1 MRFYWPI
8 AKVDAEQRMVWGY
21 ASTEALDEQGE
32 IVKREA
38 LDAALGDYMQFA
50 NIREMHQ
57 PSAVGVA
64 KEATID
70 DRGLYLAA
78 KIVDDEAWE
87 KVVQGV
93 YKGFSIGGRV
103 TTRDPADRNIITGL
117 ALTEI
122 SVVDRPAN
130 PEAVF
135 DCWKAAGGDDRH
147 NGPALSFD
155 PARPFDAAPQIWVCG
170 DPGHHH
176 RDKEEA
182 DGCVRKRAAV
192 AAASG
197 PLPHAGGSLPV
208 DAAHA
213 ANMASRSH
221 QPAAAD
227 AANWATAD
235 AVAKLQGQ
243 GSELVKMVTDL
254 AGIVGRIAKQVD
266 DIARTPLPPQT
277 IAYPHGLTGVSK
289 TEDTGTA
296 RIPASDEEIVER
308 FAKLSPTEQTML
320 LIKAAYRNPLRPGSS
335 GQPDGEAS

>member
-38 LDAALGDYMQFA
+38 LEAALVDYMRFA
-50 NIREMHQ
+50 NIREMHR

-64 KEATID
+64 REATID

-103 TTRDPADRNIITGL
+103 IARDPADRSVITGL

-135 DCWKAAGGDDRH
+135 DCWKASGADERRESL
-147 NGPALSFD
+147 AY
-155 PARPFDAAPQIWVCG
+155 PFDAAIQIWVCG

-176 RDKEEA
+176 RKKEEA
-182 DGCVRKRAAV
+182 DGCIRKRAA
-192 AAASG
+192 ASEAG
-197 PLPHAGGSLPV
+197 RPSPQAGGGVPTGMA
-208 DAAHA
+208 DETNAAGRAH
-213 ANMASRSH
+213 R
-221 QPAAAD
+221 PAAAGTVE
-227 AANWATAD
+227 WATAAD
-235 AVAKLQGQ
+235 LAKVHGKS
-243 GSELVKMVTDL
+243 SELVKMVTEL
-254 AGIVGRIAKQVD
+254 AGIIGYIAKQVD

-277 IAYPHGLTGVSK
+277 IAYPHGITGVSK
-289 TEDTGTA
+289 NEDIGAA
-296 RIPASDEEIVER
+296 RIPASDEDLVER

-320 LIKAAYRNPLRPGSS
+320 LIKAAYRNPMRPGGI
-335 GQPDGEAS
+335 GQTNGDAT

>member
-8 AKVDAEQRMVWGY
+8 AKVDAEHRMVWGY

-38 LDAALGDYMQFA
+38 LEAALRDYMRFA
-50 NIREMHQ
+50 NIREMHR

-103 TTRDPADRNIITGL
+103 MARDPADRSVITRL

-135 DCWKAAGGDDRH
+135 DCWKASGEDESRQR
-147 NGPALSFD
+147 PAH
-155 PARPFDAAPQIWVCG
+155 PFDVAMQIWVCG
-170 DPGHHH
+170 DSGHHH
-176 RDKEEA
+176 REKEEA
-182 DGCVRKRAAV
+182 DGCIRKRAATSEP
-192 AAASG
+192 AWQWPPARGSE
-197 PLPHAGGSLPV
+197 PAGSA
-208 DAAHA
+208 DE
-213 ANMASRSH
+213 
-221 QPAAAD
+221 AD
-227 AANWATAD
+227 AAAPARRPLAIGAEKWATAD
-235 AVAKLQGQ
+235 ELAKLRGQ
-243 GSELVKMVTDL
+243 NAELVKMVTEL
-254 AGIVGRIAKQVD
+254 SAAVGHIAKQVN
-266 DIARTPLPPQT
+266 DIAHTPLPAQT

-289 TEDTGTA
+289 NEDTGST
-296 RIPASDEEIVER
+296 RTPASDEDLVER
-308 FAKLSPTEQTML
+308 FAKLSPTDQTML
-320 LIKAAYRNPLRPGSS
+320 LIKAAYRHPMRPGGI
-335 GQPDGEAS
+335 GQADGDVT

>member
-8 AKVDAEQRMVWGY
+8 AKVDTEQRMVWGY

-38 LDAALGDYMQFA
+38 LEAALGDYMRFA

-64 KEATID
+64 KEAAVD

-78 KIVDDEAWE
+78 KIVDDEAWD

-103 TTRDPADRNIITGL
+103 MARDPADRSVITGL

-135 DCWKAAGGDDRH
+135 DCWKAAGADDVCH
-147 NGPALSFD
+147 GQALL
-155 PARPFDAAPQIWVCG
+155 FDAAMQFWACG
-170 DPGHHH
+170 DSGHHH
-176 RDKEEA
+176 RNKEEA
-182 DGCVRKRAAV
+182 DGCIRKRAA
-192 AAASG
+192 ASG
-197 PLPHAGGSLPV
+197 AAVPVSQLGSRAPAGMADEADMPLRVHRST
-208 DAAHA
+208 
-213 ANMASRSH
+213 ASG
-221 QPAAAD
+221 AE
-227 AANWATAD
+227 NWATAD
-235 AVAKLQGQ
+235 VLAKVQSQ
-243 GSELVKMVTDL
+243 SRELIRMVTDFAVIL
-254 AGIVGRIAKQVD
+254 ERIAKQVD

-277 IAYPHGLTGVSK
+277 VAYPHGLTGVGK
-289 TEDTGTA
+289 NEDIGAA
-296 RIPASDEEIVER
+296 RFSVSDEDIVER
-308 FAKLSPTEQTML
+308 FAKLSSAEQTML
-320 LIKAAYRNPLRPGSS
+320 LIKAAYRNPMRPGGV
-335 GQPDGEAS
+335 GQTDGDAI

>member
-32 IVKREA
+32 IVRREA
-38 LDAALGDYMQFA
+38 LEAALGDYMRFA

-57 PSAVGVA
+57 PSAVGIA

-78 KIVDDEAWE
+78 KIVDDEAWG

-93 YKGFSIGGRV
+93 YKGFSIGGRI
-103 TTRDPADRNIITGL
+103 TARDPADRNIITGL

-135 DCWKAAGGDDRH
+135 DCWKASGEDAMRDGR
-147 NGPALSFD
+147 AF
-155 PARPFDAAPQIWVCG
+155 PFDAAVRIWACG

-176 RDKEEA
+176 RKKEEA
-182 DGCVRKRAAV
+182 DGCIRKRVAVPEAAV
-192 AAASG
+192 PS
-197 PLPHAGGSLPV
+197 PQAGTRV
-208 DAAHA
+208 
-213 ANMASRSH
+213 
-221 QPAAAD
+221 PAATADEAD
-227 AANWATAD
+227 AAPRVRRSAAAGAETWATAD
-235 AVAKLQGQ
+235 ALAKVHGQ
-243 GSELVKMVTDL
+243 SSELIKMVTDL
-254 AGIVGRIAKQVD
+254 TGIVGRIAKQVE

-277 IAYPHGLTGVSK
+277 IGYPHGLTGVSK
-289 TEDTGTA
+289 NEDSGTA
-296 RIPASDEEIVER
+296 RIPGSDEDIVER
-308 FAKLSPTEQTML
+308 FAKLSPAEQTVL
-320 LIKAAYRNPLRPGSS
+320 LIKAAYRNPMRPG
-335 GQPDGEAS
+335 GIGHADWDAT

>member
-38 LDAALGDYMQFA
+38 LEAALADYMRFA
-50 NIREMHQ
+50 NIREMHR

-103 TTRDPADRNIITGL
+103 MTRDPADRSVITRL

-135 DCWKAAGGDDRH
+135 DCWKASGGDEGH
-147 NGPALSFD
+147 ESPAYL
-155 PARPFDAAPQIWVCG
+155 FDAAVQVWACG

-176 RDKEEA
+176 RKREEA
-182 DGCVRKRAAV
+182 DGCIRRR
-192 AAASG
+192 AAASEPARSSRQG
-197 PLPHAGGSLPV
+197 GGSVPTSAADQV
-208 DAAHA
+208 DAVTRACRPVAIA
-213 ANMASRSH
+213 AEK
-221 QPAAAD
+221 
-227 AANWATAD
+227 WATAD
-235 AVAKLQGQ
+235 ELAKVHGQ
-243 GSELVKMVTDL
+243 SGELVKMVTEL
-254 AGIVGRIAKQVD
+254 AAVIGRVAKQVD

-277 IAYPHGLTGVSK
+277 IAYPHGFTRVGK
-289 TEDTGTA
+289 NEDIESA
-296 RIPASDEEIVER
+296 RTLASDEDIVER

-320 LIKAAYRNPLRPGSS
+320 LIKAAYRHPMRPGGI
-335 GQPDGEAS
+335 GQTDGDVT

>member
-32 IVKREA
+32 IIKREA
-38 LDAALGDYMQFA
+38 LEAALGDYMRFA
-50 NIREMHQ
+50 NIREMHR

-70 DRGLYLAA
+70 DKGLYLAA

-103 TTRDPADRNIITGL
+103 TARDLADRSVITGL

-135 DCWKAAGGDDRH
+135 DCWKASGRDEMRDGRA
-147 NGPALSFD
+147 F
-155 PARPFDAAPQIWVCG
+155 PFDAAMHIWACG

-176 RDKEEA
+176 RKKEEA
-182 DGCVRKRAAV
+182 DGCIRKRAAAPKATGPSLQAGGSAPADTADKV
-192 AAASG
+192 DAVPRARWPAASG
-197 PLPHAGGSLPV
+197 AEK
-208 DAAHA
+208 
-213 ANMASRSH
+213 
-221 QPAAAD
+221 
-227 AANWATAD
+227 WATAD
-235 AVAKLQGQ
+235 ELAKVRGQ
-243 GSELVKMVTDL
+243 SSELVKMVTEL
-254 AGIVGRIAKQVD
+254 GAVVGRIAKQVE

-277 IAYPHGLTGVSK
+277 IAYPHGLTRVSK
-289 TEDTGTA
+289 NEDIERA
-296 RIPASDEEIVER
+296 RTPASDEDIVER

-320 LIKAAYRNPLRPGSS
+320 LIKAAYRNPLRPGGI
-335 GQPDGEAS
+335 GQTDWDAT

>member
-38 LDAALGDYMQFA
+38 LEAALGDYMRFA
-50 NIREMHQ
+50 NIREMHR

-64 KEATID
+64 REATID
-70 DRGLYLAA
+70 DKGLYLAA

-103 TTRDPADRNIITGL
+103 TARDPADRTIILGL

-135 DCWKAAGGDDRH
+135 DCWKAASEGEMHDAR
-147 NGPALSFD
+147 AL
-155 PARPFDAAPQIWVCG
+155 PFNAAMQIWVCG
-170 DPGHHH
+170 NPEHHH
-176 RDKEEA
+176 RSKEEA
-182 DGCVRKRAAV
+182 DGCIRKRTVAV
-192 AAASG
+192 EAVG
-197 PLPHAGGSLPV
+197 TLLQVGGNVPAGLAGEGDPATCV
-208 DAAHA
+208 
-213 ANMASRSH
+213 RR
-221 QPAAAD
+221 PAAAGIETW
-227 AANWATAD
+227 ASAN
-235 AVAKLQGQ
+235 
-243 GSELVKMVTDL
+243 DL
-254 AGIVGRIAKQVD
+254 AKVCGQSNELFKIVTELSDVIGRIAKQVD
-266 DIARTPLPPQT
+266 DIARTPLPPRT
-277 IAYPHGLTGVSK
+277 LAYPFGFTAVSK
-289 TEDTGTA
+289 TEDSGGA
-296 RIPASDEEIVER
+296 RAPASDEDIVER

-320 LIKAAYRNPLRPGSS
+320 LIKAAYRNPMRPGGI
-335 GQPDGEAS
+335 GQIDGDPT

>member
-38 LDAALGDYMQFA
+38 LEAALGDYMRFA

-64 KEATID
+64 KEATVD
-70 DRGLYLAA
+70 GRGLYLGA
-78 KIVDDEAWE
+78 KIVDDEAWK

-103 TTRDPADRNIITGL
+103 TARDPADRQVITEL

-135 DCWKAAGGDDRH
+135 DCWKAAGGDERRD
-147 NGPALSFD
+147 GPGH
-155 PARPFDAAPQIWVCG
+155 PFDAAPQIWACA

-176 RDKEEA
+176 SNQEEA
-182 DGCVRKRAAV
+182 DGCIRKRAA
-192 AAASG
+192 AAG
-197 PLPHAGGSLPV
+197 PTGPSPQAGRSVPTSTV
-208 DAAHA
+208 D
-213 ANMASRSH
+213 R
-221 QPAAAD
+221 AD
-227 AANWATAD
+227 AAANVRRPVVSGAERWATAEEL
-235 AVAKLQGQ
+235 AKVHGKS
-243 GSELVKMVTDL
+243 SELVKMVTEL
-254 AGIVGRIAKQVD
+254 AGIIGYIAKQVD

-277 IAYPHGLTGVSK
+277 IAYPHGITGVSK
-289 TEDTGTA
+289 NEDIGAA
-296 RIPASDEEIVER
+296 RIPASDEDLVER

-320 LIKAAYRNPLRPGSS
+320 LIKAAYRNPMRPGGI
-335 GQPDGEAS
+335 GQTNGDAT